1 MDLEKLIKDK
11 RQIKEN
17 SLRSYLIILKKLNNN
32 QDILNLGYLKDTK
45 KIEAMIREKAL
56 TTQRNYL
63 GAILVVLSAYDK
75 AEFDP
80 ALQFYRDMLDELN
93 EEYQNMLKSHEKD
106 PKQSKNW
113 TTLDNLKK
121 AMNKLKRAIED
132 RGITKKDTL
141 TNKEL
146 MLLQRYV
153 VASLYLLQ
161 PPIRL
166 DFSMDIVTKRSDI
179 EEGKNY
185 LLNQGRNKKKFIFS
199 EYKTSKS
206 YDTKEVDLNSKLNK
220 VMNIWLK
227 YNKSGF
233 LLLNNRGGKLSSN
246 GLGKLIPK
254 VFESTNKHITLNL
267 IRHIYISENVDL
279 EAIEKAKKLAEDML
293 HSSSTQ
299 VDYIKTD

>member
-1 MDLEKLIKDK
+1 MDLAKLIKDK
-11 RQIKEN
+11 RDIKEN
-17 SLRSYLIILKKLNNN
+17 SLRSYLIILKKLNENKE
-32 QDILNLGYLKDTK
+32 ILDLEFLKDTK
-45 KIEAMIREKAL
+45 KIEEIIRNRAL

-63 GAILVVLSAYDK
+63 GAILVVLSAFNK
-75 AEFDP
+75 ASFDP

-93 EEYQNMLKSHEKD
+93 EEYQNQLKSHEKD

-113 TTLDNLKK
+113 VSLDVLKK
-121 AMNKLKRAIED
+121 AMNRLKRDIEERD
-132 RGITKKDTL
+132 ILKKENL

-153 VASLYLLQ
+153 VAALYLLQ

-166 DFSMDIVTKRSDI
+166 DFSMDVVNKRSDI

-185 LLNQGRNKKKFIFS
+185 LLNMGRNKKKFIFS

-206 YDTKEVDLNSKLNK
+206 YDTKEVDLNSALNK
-220 VMNIWLK
+220 IMNIWLK
-227 YNKSGF
+227 HNKSGF
-233 LLLNNRGGKLSSN
+233 LLVNNRGGKLSSN

-254 VFESTNKHITLNL
+254 VFETTNKHITLNL

-279 EAIEKAKKLAEDML
+279 DAINKAKKLAEDML

-299 VDYIKTD
+299 VDYIKTE

>member
-1 MDLEKLIKDK
+1 MDLAKLIKEK

-17 SLRSYLIILKKLNNN
+17 SLRSYLIILKKLNENKE
-32 QDILNLGYLKDTK
+32 ILNLDFLKDTK
-45 KIEAMIREKAL
+45 KIEEIIRDRAL

-63 GAILVVLSAYDK
+63 GAILVVLSAFNK
-75 AEFDP
+75 ASFDA

-93 EEYQNMLKSHEKD
+93 EEYQNQLKSHEKD

-113 TTLDNLKK
+113 VSLDTLKK
-121 AMNKLKRAIED
+121 AMNRLKRDIEE
-132 RGITKKDTL
+132 RSILKKENL
-141 TNKEL
+141 SNKEL

-153 VASLYLLQ
+153 VAGLYLLQ

-166 DFSMDIVTKRSDI
+166 DFSMDVVNKRSDI

-185 LLNQGRNKKKFIFS
+185 LLNMGRNKKKFIFS

-206 YDTKEVDLNSKLNK
+206 YDTKEVDLNSPLNK
-220 VMNIWLK
+220 IMNIWLK
-227 YNKSGF
+227 HNKSGY
-233 LLLNNRGGKLSSN
+233 LLINNRGGKLTSN

-254 VFESTNKHITLNL
+254 VFETTNKHITLNL

-279 EAIEKAKKLAEDML
+279 DAINKAKKLAEDML